1 MKLFKTIDANEAVAR
16 VAYAL
21 NEVIAIYPITPASP
35 MGEWADAW
43 AAAGVKNLWGT
54 VPAVIEMQSEGGA
67 AGAIHGALQTGALAT
82 TFTAS
87 QGLLLMIPNMYK
99 IAGELTPTVFH
110 VAARSLAA
118 QALSIFGD
126 HSDVM
131 AARAT
136 GWAMLCSASVQEAQD
151 FALIAHAATLESRIP
166 FLHFF
171 DGFRTSHEMSKIEV
185 LPDENLRAMID
196 EQRVL
201 EHRARAL
208 SPDHP
213 VLRGTAQNPDV
224 YFQARETVNPF
235 YNVGPDIVQN
245 AMDKFA
251 ALTGRQYRLFEYHGA
266 PDAERVIVLMGSGCE
281 AAHETVGFPERS
293 PRKSR
298 RAEGAFVS
306 AVRRETFCGIVAGER
321 QSNRRPRP
329 HQRTGQ
335 HGRTAA
341 SGLRQRTLRRIE

>member
-1 MKLFKTIDANEAVAR
+1 
-16 VAYAL
+16 
-21 NEVIAIYPITPASP
+21 
-35 MGEWADAW
+35 
-43 AAAGVKNLWGT
+43 
-54 VPAVIEMQSEGGA
+54 MQSEGGA

-99 IAGELTPTVFH
+99 IAGELTPAVFH
-110 VAARSLAA
+110 IAARSVAA

-136 GWAMLCSASVQEAQD
+136 GWAMLCSANVQEAQD
-151 FALIAHAATLESRIP
+151 FALIAQAATLESRIP

-171 DGFRTSHEMSKIEV
+171 DGFRTSHELAKIELLADEV
-185 LPDENLRAMID
+185 LREMIN
-196 EQRVL
+196 EERIR

-235 YNVGPDIVQN
+235 YAACPDLVQRVDGPLRRADGKTIS
-245 AMDKFA
+245 AFRLPRRA
-251 ALTGRQYRLFEYHGA
+251 GRRARDCADGLGLRCGARDGRLSGGA
-266 PDAERVIVLMGSGCE
+266 RRE
-281 AAHETVGFPERS
+281 
-293 PRKSR
+293 SR
-298 RAEGAFVS
+298 RAQGAAVP
-306 AVRRETFCGIVAGER
+306 AVRRGAIRRSSPDER
-321 QSNRRPRP
+321 QGHRGARS
-329 HQRTGQ
+329 HQRAGQ
-335 HGRTAA
+335 RGRAA
-341 SGLRQRTLRRIE
+341 LPGLRQRTPRDADAAMCASLGDATVCPRKNSPRR